1 VVPRCRGRR
10 RPSRRK
16 AGPRPAVDDADAE
29 GVDEGADQVVY
40 AFSGSLA
47 DLHDKKSA

>member
-1 VVPRCRGRR
+1 MLAPRSLWTALAGEDDREHDRR
-10 RPSRRK
+10 
-16 AGPRPAVDDADAE
+16 V
-29 GVDEGADQVVY
+29 QVVDGPALLTAEVGY